1 MPYAQRNP
9 DGTIFALFAQKND
22 TAKEL
27 LRPDHPD
34 IQLFLYPGTET
45 ARTKMQASDM
55 EMARVVED
63 LIHVLIEKD
72 VINLESLPGP
82 TRQKIE
88 RRKSA
93 REAISRALEA
103 QLFPGA

>member
-1 MPYAQRNP
+1 VPYAQRNAQ
-9 DGTIFALFAQKND
+9 GSIIALFAQ
-22 TAKEL
+22 EEE
-27 LRPDHPD
+27 RGPEFIRSDHSD
-34 IQLFLYPGTET
+34 VQAFLYPGSEKV
-45 ARTKMQASDM
+45 RSNMQASDM

-63 LIHVLIEKD
+63 LIQVLIEKD
-72 VINLESLPGP
+72 VINIESLPGP

>member
-1 MPYAQRNP
+1 MPYAQRNA
-9 DGTIFALFAQKND
+9 DGTIYALFAQKNEH
-22 TAKEL
+22 AKEL
-27 LRPDHPD
+27 VRPDHQD

-45 ARTKMQASDM
+45 ARNKMQASDL

-63 LIHVLIEKD
+63 LIHVLIEKN
-72 VINLESLPGP
+72 VINLDSLPGP